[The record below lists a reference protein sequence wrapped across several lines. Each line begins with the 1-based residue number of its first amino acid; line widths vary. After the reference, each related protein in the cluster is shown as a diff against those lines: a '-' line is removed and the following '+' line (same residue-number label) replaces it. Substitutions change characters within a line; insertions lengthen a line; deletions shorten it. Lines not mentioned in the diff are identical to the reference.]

1 MSLIGMIQDAK
12 RTSSALSIIIDDT
25 TDRELTKDFII
36 EQAKEILAMFKGDEN
51 MFADELDDVNAD
63 VRREARN
70 EMKRLERF
78 IKINT

>member
-1 MSLIGMIQDAK
+1 MIQDAK
-12 RTSSALSIIIDDT
+12 RASSALSIIINDT

-70 EMKRLERF
+70 EMRRLERF